1 MCMLWFILH
10 SSYYILYIHIRPSIP
25 YIVGALSCIWGL
37 LMRVFSGTG
46 NAKYYRAEDRI
57 RRILSLYSRPY
68 IRHNIRVYSLIC
80 LKLIDFYSAD

>member
-1 MCMLWFILH
+1 MRMLWLMLH

-46 NAKYYRAEDRI
+46 NAKYYRMHQ
-57 RRILSLYSRPY
+57 LSTVTSKDAVKN
-68 IRHNIRVYSLIC
+68 NIFCREI
-80 LKLIDFYSAD
+80 IHA